1 MAEPVQLSSDERA
14 KVEAARLVPRPQYF
28 NADSL
33 QQTQIS
39 EDFEAFLV
47 LQDPDTIES
56 TIKWLTKAGEIG
68 KKRLDRNSVA
78 FEALVL
84 DTEDREAKQ
93 SEVADLTESF
103 NEWRADFQ
111 AGKFSDTEEV
121 GLLIRDA
128 MATVEEIFVFEERMK
143 HLEAIQFR
151 VSDRIRSDLSNAQL
165 QELLSWPTPLLVY

>member
-111 AGKFSDTEEV
+111 AGTAHS
-121 GLLIRDA
+121 
-128 MATVEEIFVFEERMK
+128 
-143 HLEAIQFR
+143 
-151 VSDRIRSDLSNAQL
+151 
-165 QELLSWPTPLLVY
+165 